1 MLSLS
6 VVLIIAVVA
15 SALVFD
21 FINGFHD
28 SANAIATAVST
39 RALPPKGA
47 VCMAAVM
54 NLCGAMY
61 STGVAKTIGDNIAQ
75 ASLISP
81 KIILASMIGAIFW
94 NLFTWYYGI
103 PSSSSHALLGGMI
116 GAVLVSSGPSAL
128 KGDGILK
135 IFESLIF
142 SPIIALILGF
152 FVMIAFYWLFGRWSP
167 WLINHRFKKLQVLS
181 AAMIAFSNGSNDA
194 QKGMGII
201 TLALVSGGFL
211 STMDV
216 PFWVKLTASLAM
228 ACGTATGGYRIIKT
242 MSGKIFKLDS
252 LSGFAADVNS
262 SIIIFGATLLH
273 LPVST
278 THVVS
283 CSIMGVGSAKRLN
296 AVRWGTARKIF
307 SAWFLTIP
315 ASMAVGA
322 LSYGV
327 VQLISFVMP

>member
-1 MLSLS
+1 
-6 VVLIIAVVA
+6 
-15 SALVFD
+15 
-21 FINGFHD
+21 
-28 SANAIATAVST
+28 
-39 RALPPKGA
+39 
-47 VCMAAVM
+47 
-54 NLCGAMY
+54 
-61 STGVAKTIGDNIAQ
+61 
-75 ASLISP
+75 
-81 KIILASMIGAIFW
+81 
-94 NLFTWYYGI
+94 
-103 PSSSSHALLGGMI
+103 
-116 GAVLVSSGPSAL
+116 
-128 KGDGILK
+128 
-135 IFESLIF
+135 
-142 SPIIALILGF
+142 
-152 FVMIAFYWLFGRWSP
+152 MIAFYWLFGRWSP